1 MSKPKS
7 RAPVYFSGLL
17 LFSMG
22 TVAQGQATALNEST
36 HALNRGEYGKA
47 SELAKAHLQKS
58 PGDVAVRVILART
71 EFSQGQLEIAFENL
85 RKALASDPKNIDA
98 LFYLSLVA
106 KELSKEENQ
115 RLFSLA
121 PDSERAHQILGETAL
136 AAGNQSE
143 AEEEFQK
150 VIKINPNS
158 VTGLMQ
164 LAELRRA
171 QFKFDEA
178 INYYLRAER
187 LDPMD
192 YETIYGLGS
201 CYASKLEFSA
211 AIEWFRKAV
220 ALAPNSAS
228 GRLALANALFQDSQ
242 FEAAIP
248 QLKSSLQ
255 VDPTMSQAY
264 SLLSRAYSKLGR
276 TEEAQATLQ
285 KLKELNRTVMHGESK
300 SNGDPA
306 AKHR

>member
-7 RAPVYFSGLL
+7 RAFVFSWIL
-17 LFSMG
+17 LFSTG
-22 TVAQGQATALNEST
+22 TVAQWQSTALNEST
-36 HALNRGEYGKA
+36 RALNRGDYGKA
-47 SELAKAHLQKS
+47 SELAKAHLRRS
-58 PGDVAVRVILART
+58 PGDVAVRVILARA

-85 RKALASDPKNIDA
+85 RKALALDPKNIDA

-106 KELSKEENQ
+106 KELSKEENR

-121 PDSERAHQILGETAL
+121 PDSERVHQILGETAI
-136 AAGNQSE
+136 AAGNQGG

-150 VIKINPNS
+150 VVEINPNS

-164 LAELRRA
+164 LAELRRS

-178 INYYLRAER
+178 INYYLRVER

-192 YETIYGLGS
+192 YETAYGLGS
-201 CYASKLEFSA
+201 SYASKREFPA

-220 ALAPNSAS
+220 ALARNSAPA
-228 GRLALANALFQDSQ
+228 RFALANALFQDNQ

-248 QLKSSLQ
+248 ELKSSLQ
-255 VDPTMSQAY
+255 MDPSMSQAY

-276 TEEAQATLQ
+276 IEEAQATLQ
-285 KLKELNRTVMHGESK
+285 KLKEFNRTVMHGESK
-300 SNGDPA
+300 PNGDPA
-306 AKHR
+306 ANQR